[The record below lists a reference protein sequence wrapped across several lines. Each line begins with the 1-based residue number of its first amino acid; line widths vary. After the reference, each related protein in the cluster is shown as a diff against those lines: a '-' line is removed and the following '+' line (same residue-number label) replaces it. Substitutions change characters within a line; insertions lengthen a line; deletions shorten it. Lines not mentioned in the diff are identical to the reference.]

1 MYGLKAIAQ
10 RLYSL
15 LSSAP
20 ALSGVR
26 WYYGRIV
33 PDEAASFPSGYVTG
47 LGSPGGERYRELPR
61 GQELRW
67 VCEVWLGT
75 RSQSG
80 MGPAED
86 QILDLV
92 DAVFGVLAA
101 DPTMGLANVVST
113 QPELGSVSTSSNPE
127 AGAYAEALIRVTVQA
142 LPV

>member
-33 PDEAASFPSGYVTG
+33 PEEAASFPAGYVTG
-47 LGSPGGERYRELPR
+47 LAGPGGERYRELPR

-75 RSQSG
+75 RAQTG
-80 MGPAED
+80 VGQAED

-92 DAVFGVLAA
+92 DAVFAVIGA
-101 DPTMGLANVVST
+101 DPTLGLAHVVSA
-113 QPELGSVSTSSNPE
+113 QPELGGVSTSSNPE